1 MRISPLTHILLTA
14 LLLRADNVYNDVL
27 VRTLASFAF

>member
-1 MRISPLTHILLTA
+1 MRPSPLTHILLTA
-14 LLLRADNVYNDVL
+14 LLLRVDNVYNNVL